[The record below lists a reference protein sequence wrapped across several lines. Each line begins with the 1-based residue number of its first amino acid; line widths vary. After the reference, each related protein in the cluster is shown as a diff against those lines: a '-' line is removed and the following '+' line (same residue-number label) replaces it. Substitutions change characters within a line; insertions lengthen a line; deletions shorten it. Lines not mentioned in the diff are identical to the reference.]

1 MKRLQNVRN
10 VFKTYRQ
17 VRGNFDGTQARTTHV
32 PVPVA
37 SEKVHKL
44 AEEILCLNLIEG
56 KALSD
61 LIKERLG
68 IPKDQQMAA
77 PMMHTPVPMAPVS
90 QPVSDAPK
98 EEEAA
103 KETAKAFF
111 DIKLEKIDEANK
123 VKIIKEIR
131 AVTPLSLKEVKDM
144 VEKLPSFIKKKSP
157 KDEAETLKTVIEGLG
172 GVVKLV

>member
-1 MKRLQNVRN
+1 MLQRLSVVLYRRVQNVRN

-61 LIKERLG
+61 LIK
-68 IPKDQQMAA
+68 
-77 PMMHTPVPMAPVS
+77 V
-90 QPVSDAPK
+90 
-98 EEEAA
+98 
-103 KETAKAFF
+103 
-111 DIKLEKIDEANK
+111 
-123 VKIIKEIR
+123 
-131 AVTPLSLKEVKDM
+131 
-144 VEKLPSFIKKKSP
+144 
-157 KDEAETLKTVIEGLG
+157 
-172 GVVKLV
+172 